1 MQPIAPGVW
10 SVVHGTP
17 EPFSPVAL
25 REIPVAEAALAALP
39 GAGDPDWAAG
49 LSITVTDRGV
59 LIRLPLA
66 DGESP
71 YGLGLQLKSH
81 EQRGKKRVL
90 RVNSDPVADTGD
102 SHAPVPFIASTSG
115 WALLVDTARYASF
128 YTGGQRR
135 AADLAEPV
143 AGRIGTTTDEL
154 YKART
159 GGPREL
165 VIEVPVARGVTVY
178 LFGGPTLK
186 DAVRRYNLF
195 SGGGCL
201 PPLWGLG
208 VWYRAFGK
216 AGRAE
221 VERIAEGLRADHI
234 PCDVLGLEPGWQ
246 TAAYPCSYRWAEDRF
261 PDHRGFLD
269 GIRARGFH
277 VNCWEHAYV
286 HPSAPVY
293 GAILPHAGPNAVFD
307 GLVPDFT
314 IPAARRA
321 YADHHRALAL
331 EGIEGFKL
339 DECDNSDFISYPWCF
354 PEHDRFPSGLDGER
368 MHSLFGMLY
377 MRTVHE
383 VYAGRGVRAYHEVR
397 NAGALAAPYP
407 FVLYSDLYDHRDFVR
422 GVLSSGF
429 SGLLW
434 SPEVRHATGVE
445 DLVRRVQA
453 VAMSAQALVNA
464 WYIPQPPWA
473 NVDRA
478 GNNRGESMPERECAT
493 ALVRDAFRLRMSLVP
508 AIYAAFARYQA
519 DGTPPFRALA
529 MDYPDDVEAR
539 TVDDQWLIGDDLLFA
554 PVFAGQTSRSVYL
567 PAGEWFDLASGRRIT
582 GGQRIEEPTPVE
594 RILLYV
600 RDGAILPLAEPVE
613 HIAPDTVFHL
623 TVRVYGTDPRPCELH
638 EDDGQSD
645 AWERGARNSVR
656 LSWSDGAGRAERSGA
671 WPGRRY
677 EVVGWQHVGG

>member
-1 MQPIAPGVW
+1 MQSIAPGVW

-17 EPFSPVAL
+17 EPLSPVAL
-25 REIPVAEAALAALP
+25 REVPVAVAALAAMP
-39 GAGDPDWAAG
+39 AAGDPAWAAG
-49 LSITVTDRGV
+49 LRCEVTDRGV

-66 DGESP
+66 DGASL

-90 RVNSDPVADTGD
+90 RVNSDPLADTGD

-143 AGRIGTTTDEL
+143 AGTIGTSTEEL
-154 YKART
+154 YKARA

-165 VIEVPVARGVTVY
+165 VIEVPVARGATIY

-221 VERIAEGLRADHI
+221 VEGIADGLRADRI

-269 GIRARGFH
+269 GIRGRGFH

-286 HPSAPVY
+286 HPTAPVFS
-293 GAILPHAGPNAVFD
+293 AILPHAGPNAVFD

-321 YADHHRALAL
+321 YADHHRALAV
-331 EGIEGFKL
+331 EGISGFKL

-478 GNNRGESMPERECAT
+478 GNNRGESMPERELAT
-493 ALVRDAFRLRMSLVP
+493 ALVRDAFRLRMALVP
-508 AIYAAFARYQA
+508 VIYAAFARYQA

-529 MDYPDDVEAR
+529 MDFPEDAEAR
-539 TVDDQWLIGDDLLFA
+539 TVDDQWMIGDDLLFA
-554 PVFAGQTSRSVYL
+554 PVFAGQAARSVYL
-567 PAGEWFDLASGRRIT
+567 PAGDWFEFASGRRIT
-582 GGQRIEEPTPVE
+582 GGQRIEEATPVE

-600 RDGAILPLAEPVE
+600 RSGTILPMAEPVAC
-613 HIAPDTVFHL
+613 IAPDTVFRL
-623 TVRVYGTDPRPCELH
+623 TVRVYGADPRPCELR
-638 EDDGQSD
+638 EDDGDSD
-645 AWERGARNSVR
+645 AWERGARNHVR
-656 LSWSDGAGRAERSGA
+656 LSWSDGVGRVERNGA

-677 EVVGWQHVGG
+677 EVAGWERING

>member
-1 MQPIAPGVW
+1 MLSIAPGVW

-17 EPFSPVAL
+17 EPLTPVAL
-25 REIPVAEAALAALP
+25 REVPIADAALSAMPPATAP
-39 GAGDPDWAAG
+39 EWAGE
-49 LSITVTDRGV
+49 LTIETTDRGV

-66 DGESP
+66 DGESL

-102 SHAPVPFIASTSG
+102 SHAPVPFIASTAG
-115 WALLVDTARYASF
+115 WGLLVDTARYASF
-128 YTGGQRR
+128 HTGGQRR
-135 AADLAEPV
+135 ACDLAEPAPGV
-143 AGRIGTTTDEL
+143 IGTTTDEL
-154 YKART
+154 YRARA
-159 GGPREL
+159 GGRREL
-165 VIEVPVARGVTVY
+165 VIEVPVARGVAVY

-216 AGRAE
+216 ASRGE
-221 VERIAEGLRADHI
+221 VEGIAAGLRADRI

-246 TAAYPCSYRWAEDRF
+246 TKAYPCSYRWAEERF
-261 PDHRGFLD
+261 PDHRGFLH
-269 GIRARGFH
+269 GIRGQGFR

-293 GAILPHAGPNAVFD
+293 GEILPHAGPSAVFD
-307 GLVPDFT
+307 GLVPDFLM
-314 IPAARRA
+314 PAAREA
-321 YADHHRALAL
+321 YARHHGVLAA
-331 EGIEGFKL
+331 EGIDGFKL
-339 DECDNSDFISYPWCF
+339 DECDHSDFISWPWCF

-368 MHSLFGMLY
+368 MHSLFGMMY
-377 MRTVHE
+377 MRTVHQ

-397 NAGALAAPYP
+397 NAGALASPYP

-422 GVLSSGF
+422 GVVGSGF

-445 DLVRRVQA
+445 DLVRRIQA

-478 GNNRGESMPERECAT
+478 ANNRGESMPERERAT
-493 ALVRDAFRLRMSLVP
+493 ALVRDAFRLRMSLLP
-508 AIYAAFARYQA
+508 AIYAAFARYRA

-529 MDYPDDVEAR
+529 MDFPQDAEAR
-539 TVDDQWLIGDDLLFA
+539 KVDDQWLIGDDLLFA
-554 PVFAGQTSRSVYL
+554 PVFAGQATRSVYL
-567 PAGEWFDLASGRRIT
+567 PPGDWFDLASGRRIA
-582 GGQRIEEPTPVE
+582 GGARIDEDTPVE
-594 RILLYV
+594 RMLLYV
-600 RDGAILPLAEPVE
+600 RSGAILPMAEPVE
-613 HIAPDTVFHL
+613 HVRADTVFRL
-623 TVRVYGTDPRPCELH
+623 TVRVYGADPRPCDLH
-638 EDDGQSD
+638 EDDGESD
-645 AWERGARNSVR
+645 AHERGASNRVR
-656 LSWSDGAGRAERSGA
+656 LTWDGSGGRVERSGA

-677 EVVGWQHVGG
+677 EVVGWQRIGG